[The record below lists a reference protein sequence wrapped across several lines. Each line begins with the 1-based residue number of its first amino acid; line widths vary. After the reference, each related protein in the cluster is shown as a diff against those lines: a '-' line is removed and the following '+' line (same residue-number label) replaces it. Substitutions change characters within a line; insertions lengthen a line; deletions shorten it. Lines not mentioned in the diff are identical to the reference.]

1 MKQSQSSKSKAAQEE
16 SCSSYEINKLY
27 SEGFKYDE
35 NDIYEEEEFSPKEE
49 SKKYSKRH

>member
-35 NDIYEEEEFSPKEE
+35 NDIYEEEFSPKEE
-49 SKKYSKRH
+49 VKKYAKHH

>member
-1 MKQSQSSKSKAAQEE
+1 MKITPSSKASTSNKEE

-27 SEGFKYDE
+27 SEGFEYDE
-35 NDIYEEEEFSPKEE
+35 EDIYEEEFSPKEE